1 MFMGLF
7 GTFSHALRL
16 FHESRQTGINAR
28 WMLPYDAF
36 AVVLQANGGVIG
48 IEIKLI
54 FQEK

>member
-16 FHESRQTGINAR
+16 FHESRQKGINVR

-36 AVVLQANGGVIG
+36 AVVLQANGGAIG